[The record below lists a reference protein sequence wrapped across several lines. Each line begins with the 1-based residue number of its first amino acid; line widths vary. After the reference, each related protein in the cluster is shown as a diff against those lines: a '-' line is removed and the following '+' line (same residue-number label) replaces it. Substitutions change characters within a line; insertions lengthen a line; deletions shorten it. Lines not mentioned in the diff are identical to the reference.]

1 MARRGGALPFGPV
14 PLSSCL
20 SSAASP
26 SAQRPGRLSPSPVFP
41 PEEWA
46 QCHSAGPY
54 LGRRPTLLAFFAK
67 QPIGFATGS
76 DGFWGTLRGHL
87 ARSKL
92 NPTMEA
98 AQVTERNGIVDQSPE
113 ADNLF
118 IYCSFFLL
126 LFWVQILA
134 VDFSIPIYSSLLV
147 LLLRVPALQRS
158 PPGNDPASHDCTV
171 KKGSSTKRFQ
181 ASQAQT
187 EELPSS
193 TAQC

>member
-1 MARRGGALPFGPV
+1 
-14 PLSSCL
+14 
-20 SSAASP
+20 
-26 SAQRPGRLSPSPVFP
+26 
-41 PEEWA
+41 
-46 QCHSAGPY
+46 
-54 LGRRPTLLAFFAK
+54 
-67 QPIGFATGS
+67 
-76 DGFWGTLRGHL
+76 
-87 ARSKL
+87 
-92 NPTMEA
+92 MEA

-134 VDFSIPIYSSLLV
+134 VDFSISIYSSLLV
-147 LLLRVPALQRS
+147 LLLRVPAVQRS

-171 KKGSSTKRFQ
+171 KKGSTKRFQ
-181 ASQAQT
+181 ASPAQT